1 MKSII
6 NRLDWIIAST
16 LQLLS
21 FMKHERAQTKN
32 CSKLIDTFNVARP
45 LRSAKCLL
53 WNEIYTHI
61 GTSHIQKHI
70 MIFEKSQTKW
80 WEQKKSL
87 IFTTPWTNNEITCFF
102 LNLIWMWNATTTD
115 DARIQSDIIWQI
127 DWMKWQNRY
136 DLLEMK
142 CRVRNDKYLNISAS
156 VLTVSRDSIQQPT
169 VI

>member
-80 WEQKKSL
+80 WEQKKIVDIYNAMNEQWNNLFLSQFNMNVKCNDDRRCENSKWHYMANRL
-87 IFTTPWTNNEITCFF
+87 DEMTKQIRFTRNEMSCPK
-102 LNLIWMWNATTTD
+102 
-115 DARIQSDIIWQI
+115 WQI
-127 DWMKWQNRY
+127 SQHF
-136 DLLEMK
+136 
-142 CRVRNDKYLNISAS
+142 C
-156 VLTVSRDSIQQPT
+156 
-169 VI
+169 